1 MSDELFESSETFDE
15 TESQADDAP
24 AGPSEEE
31 LAEKAFNDGLNK
43 AQGIEPEPESQE
55 ATPEPVI
62 RFAGMTEDEL
72 KAVLDKAAQF
82 DQLNDRLKQ
91 THDKA
96 FGKIGQLEQ
105 MLKQIAD
112 KPASTGKPMTVSKE
126 TFKRLAEVFDDEGVA
141 EALAEDFAGLQFEQ
155 PDLSEFSKTVA
166 DKVRESLR
174 EELKGELTQEFEVK
188 LLTARHPD
196 WQELYHSE
204 DFAHWKGT
212 LKPEAQQTID
222 SSWDGST
229 LAKAFDQFKT
239 WQNKR
244 AESIE
249 KRTKRLEDAVPISG
263 SGGSGQ
269 RKTDEDAFNRG
280 LKRVLANR

>member
-43 AQGIEPEPESQE
+43 AQGIEPEPEPQE
-55 ATPEPVI
+55 STPEPVRI
-62 RFAGMTEDEL
+62 AGMTEDEL

-166 DKVRESLR
+166 ERVREELR
-174 EELKGELTQEFEVK
+174 NELKGELTQEFEVK

-196 WQELYHSE
+196 WQELCHSE
-204 DFAHWKGT
+204 DFAYWKGT

-239 WQNKR
+239 WQTKR

-249 KRTKRLEDAVPISG
+249 KRTKRLEDAVPIKG
-263 SGGSGQ
+263 GGSGQ

-280 LKRVLANR
+280 LKKVLANR

>member
-31 LAEKAFNDGLNK
+31 LAEKAFNDGLNR

-55 ATPEPVI
+55 EPEPEPVRI
-62 RFAGMTEDEL
+62 AGMTEDEL

-112 KPASTGKPMTVSKE
+112 KPASTGKPMAVSKE

-155 PDLSEFSKTVA
+155 PDFNSVSEK
-166 DKVRESLR
+166 LR
-174 EELKGELTQEFEVK
+174 EELRAELKEEMAQEIQVIRLSAK
-188 LLTARHPD
+188 HPD
-196 WQELYHSE
+196 WEELYHSE

-212 LKPEAQQTID
+212 LTAEAQGILNT
-222 SSWDGST
+222 SWDGAALS
-229 LAKAFDQFKT
+229 KAFDQFKT
-239 WQNKR
+239 WKTKR

>member
-1 MSDELFESSETFDE
+1 MSDSELFESSETFDE
-15 TESQADDAP
+15 TESQADEAP

-43 AQGIEPEPESQE
+43 AQGIEPEPEPQE
-55 ATPEPVI
+55 STPEPVRI
-62 RFAGMTEDEL
+62 AGMTEDEL

-112 KPASTGKPMTVSKE
+112 KPASTAKPMTVSKE

-249 KRTKRLEDAVPISG
+249 KRTKRLEDAVPIKG
-263 SGGSGQ
+263 GGSGQ

-280 LKRVLANR
+280 LKKVLANR